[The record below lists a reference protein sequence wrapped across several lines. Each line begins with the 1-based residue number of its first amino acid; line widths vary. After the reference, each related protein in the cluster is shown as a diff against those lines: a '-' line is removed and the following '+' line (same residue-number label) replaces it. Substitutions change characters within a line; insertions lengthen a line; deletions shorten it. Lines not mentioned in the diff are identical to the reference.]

1 MDDRGARHVVVVDD
15 DPAFRRFVVRA
26 LEGHGF
32 RVTPA
37 EDFAPAIAIIER
49 DQTIDLL
56 ITDVGLGPGNPHGVT
71 LGNMARLRRRH
82 LKVILMSGSYDVQR
96 AAQYGDPVAV
106 LQKPF
111 TAAHLIE
118 TVRSALGGSAETPNA
133 SARRTGEAA

>member
-1 MDDRGARHVVVVDD
+1 MWLSSTTTRLSGGLSC
-15 DPAFRRFVVRA
+15 VRSKA
-26 LEGHGF
+26 MGF

-37 EDFAPAIAIIER
+37 EDFAPAIEIIER

>member
-1 MDDRGARHVVVVDD
+1 
-15 DPAFRRFVVRA
+15 
-26 LEGHGF
+26 
-32 RVTPA
+32 
-37 EDFAPAIAIIER
+37 
-49 DQTIDLL
+49 
-56 ITDVGLGPGNPHGVT
+56 
-71 LGNMARLRRRH
+71 
-82 LKVILMSGSYDVQR
+82 LMSGSYDVQR